1 MTQQQFIQQLK
12 QQPRH
17 GMPPPSA
24 WEQFFDGLIDTAQT
38 LPPALIELSKVITEQ
53 TRTAVQTLTGDTEK
67 LAVGFSQTFA
77 MAQKAQNAVLDLAKA
92 STFYESS
99 IKSTSKSMGIGFNA
113 SLKMTRQFTDLSQTM
128 SGASLNTK
136 MTAEQFGKYASV
148 IKNVVPGLKQLD
160 ATNKQYYAGLQQTN
174 FVLDQFMGLSAEQA
188 GAFTQYAASTA
199 ENSAQQLKFIN
210 EVSQILGDDAE
221 GTLGYTKMITEGI
234 AEAGADIQLQYG
246 RLPGSLEV
254 ATIKAARLGLK
265 LEDLAGAGESL
276 LDIESSIGK
285 ELEYQL
291 LTGKRLVDNQGNS
304 LTNLYREATLR
315 GNASDQADIMTKI
328 IEEEGD
334 NLENNLFAR
343 KQMADLLGIQEQQ
356 LASAIQKQ
364 KIFEK
369 AGEKLG
375 LTIDIDDNGAIMQA
389 AQSLKESGE
398 LSAEDLA
405 ELGDSLDQR
414 GTEDLL
420 KQQLAN
426 SNEMLI
432 MQKLQFTQNSTAAMR
447 DAFSLA
453 LQGMTAAQANMDVG
467 PDGDKLKAIGDAM
480 IKTTSVATL
489 ASTLKG
495 MLSSGTTITQPT
507 MGGEAAP
514 ANDLIAT
521 PTGYGD
527 RILLAGEDT
536 FALNNDDTIVAGTNL
551 FPNASSGG
559 SNMAAKI
566 DELIAEIR
574 NQTRILSKRDNTF
587 GAGIN
592 SAYYG

>member
-12 QQPRH
+12 QQPRQ
-17 GMPPPSA
+17 GKDASWGDVLSSLAKSA
-24 WEQFFDGLIDTAQT
+24 AGLPD
-38 LPPALIELSKVITEQ
+38 ALITIADIITTQ
-53 TRTAVQTLTGDTEK
+53 TTAAIKQLDSDLTKT
-67 LAVGFSQTFA
+67 AYGFSQL
-77 MAQKAQNAVLDLAKA
+77 KAFSQAAEEQLLKVAEA
-92 STFYESS
+92 STFYEAS

-113 SLKMTRQFTDLSQTM
+113 GLKMNQQFINLSQTM

-136 MTAEQFGKYASV
+136 MTAEQFGKYAGT

-199 ENSAQQLKFIN
+199 DNSAQQLKFIN

-334 NLENNLFAR
+334 NLEKNLFAR

-375 LTIDIDDNGAIMQA
+375 LTIDIDDNGAILQA

-398 LSAEDLA
+398 LSAKDLA

-447 DAFSLA
+447 QDFSDALEIITKAQQEATPEMLKNLGNVMLGTQTVGA
-453 LQGMTAAQANMDVG
+453 L
-467 PDGDKLKAIGDAM
+467 
-480 IKTTSVATL
+480 KTTFESMVK
-489 ASTLKG
+489 SG
-495 MLSSGTTITQPT
+495 GTTTVPNKKDDVIV
-507 MGGEAAP
+507 
-514 ANDLIAT
+514 T

-527 RILLAGEDT
+527 RILSAGKDT

-551 FPNASSGG
+551 FPNTSTGG
-559 SNMAAKI
+559 STTADKI

>member
-1 MTQQQFIQQLK
+1 MTQQQLIQQLK
-12 QQPRH
+12 QQPRQ
-17 GMPPPSA
+17 GKEPDWGDVLTSLANSA
-24 WEQFFDGLIDTAQT
+24 AGLPA
-38 LPPALIELSKVITEQ
+38 ALITIADIITTQTTAAIGKLDSELTK
-53 TRTAVQTLTGDTEK
+53 TAY
-67 LAVGFSQTFA
+67 GFSQL
-77 MAQKAQNAVLDLAKA
+77 KAFSQAAEEQLIKVAEA
-92 STFYESS
+92 STFYEAS

-113 SLKMTRQFTDLSQTM
+113 GLKMNQQFINLSQTM

-136 MTAEQFGKYASV
+136 MTAEQFGKYAGT
-148 IKNVVPGLKQLD
+148 IKSIVPTMKQVGKENNDYYKGLL
-160 ATNKQYYAGLQQTN
+160 QTN
-174 FVLDQFMGLSAEQA
+174 FVLEEFMGISGEQA
-188 GAFTQYAASTA
+188 ASFTQYAASTA
-199 ENSAQQLKFIN
+199 KNSAQQLAFVD
-210 EVSQILGDDAE
+210 EVSKIMGDQD

-276 LDIESSIGK
+276 LDVESSIGK

-291 LTGKRLVDNQGNS
+291 LTGKRLVDDQGNS

-315 GNASDQADIMTKI
+315 GNASDQADIMAKI
-328 IEEEGD
+328 IEDEGE

-356 LASAIQKQ
+356 LASALQKQ
-364 KIFEK
+364 KILKKAQEK
-369 AGEKLG
+369 YG

-389 AQSLKESGE
+389 AQALKEDGE
-398 LSAEDLA
+398 LSADQLNNIA
-405 ELGDSLDQR
+405 NSVDQR

-432 MQKLQFTQNSTAAMR
+432 MDKLQFTQNSTAAMR
-447 DAFSLA
+447 QDFSDA
-453 LQGMTAAQANMDVG
+453 LQIITEAQKSSDKEMLQDLGNVMLGTQAVG
-467 PDGDKLKAIGDAM
+467 AL
-480 IKTTSVATL
+480 KTT
-489 ASTLKG
+489 LKSMVESG
-495 MLSSGTTITQPT
+495 GTTTVPKTKDDVIV
-507 MGGEAAP
+507 
-514 ANDLIAT
+514 T

-527 RILLAGEDT
+527 RILSAGKDT

-551 FPNASSGG
+551 FPNTSTGG
-559 SNMAAKI
+559 STTADKI

>member
-17 GMPPPSA
+17 GMASS
-24 WEQFFDGLIDTAQT
+24 WEQFFDGLIDSAEA
-38 LPPALIELSKVITEQ
+38 LPPALINLSKVITEQ
-53 TRTAVQTLTGDTEK
+53 TIVAVRSLTGENEK
-67 LAVGFSQTFA
+67 LAVGFSQAFA
-77 MAQKAQNAVLDLAKA
+77 MAQKAQSAVIDLAKA
-92 STFYESS
+92 ATFYESS

-113 SLKMTRQFTDLSQTM
+113 SLKMTRQFTNLSQTM

-136 MTAEQFGKYASV
+136 MTAEQFGKYAGI

-160 ATNKQYYAGLQQTN
+160 ATNKEYYAGLQQTN

-334 NLENNLFAR
+334 NLEKNLFAR

-398 LSAEDLA
+398 LSAKDLA
-405 ELGDSLDQR
+405 ELSDSLDQR

-447 DAFSLA
+447 DAFSSA
-453 LQGMTAAQANMDVG
+453 LQGMTAAQANMGVG
-467 PDGDKLKAIGDAM
+467 RDGEDQLKAIGDAM

-507 MGGEAAP
+507 VSGEATP
-514 ANDLIAT
+514 TGDLIAT

-536 FALNNDDTIVAGTNL
+536 FALNNDDTIIAGTNL
-551 FPNASSGG
+551 FPNTSTGG

>member
-1 MTQQQFIQQLK
+1 MTQQQLIQRLK
-12 QQPRH
+12 QQSKQ
-17 GMPPPSA
+17 GMASS
-24 WEQFFDGLIDTAQT
+24 WESFFDGLVTSAAA
-38 LPPALIELSKVITEQ
+38 LPPALIDLTKIITEQ
-53 TRTAVQTLTGDTEK
+53 TVIAVKQLTGENEK

-77 MAQKAQNAVLDLAKA
+77 MAQKAQSAVLDLAKA
-92 STFYESS
+92 ATFYETS

-113 SLKMTRQFTDLSQTM
+113 GLKMTRAFTNLSQTM

-136 MTAEQFGKYASV
+136 MTAEQFGKYAGI
-148 IKNVVPGLKQLD
+148 IKNIAPGLDQL
-160 ATNKQYYAGLQQTN
+160 NVKNQKYYNGLQQTN

-188 GAFTQYAASTA
+188 SAFTQYAGSTA
-199 ENSAQQLKFIN
+199 ANSAQQLKFIN
-210 EVSQILGDDAE
+210 EVSQILGDDAQ

-246 RLPGSLEV
+246 RLPGSLEA
-254 ATIKAARLGLK
+254 ATIKASRLGLK
-265 LEDLAGAGESL
+265 LEDLAGAGENL
-276 LDIESSIGK
+276 LDIESSIGQ

-291 LTGKRLVDNQGNS
+291 LTGRRLVDNQGNS

-315 GNASDQADIMTKI
+315 GNASDQADILTKI
-328 IEEEGD
+328 VQDEGKT
-334 NLENNLFAR
+334 LENNLFAR

-389 AQSLKESGE
+389 AQALEKEGE
-398 LSAEDLA
+398 LTIQELN
-405 ELGDSLDQR
+405 ELGNTLDQR

-420 KQQLAN
+420 QQQLAN

-432 MQKLQFTQNSTAAMR
+432 MQKLQFTQNSTEAMR
-447 DAFSLA
+447 DSFSLA
-453 LQGMTAAQANMDVG
+453 LKGMTDAQAQMD
-467 PDGDKLKAIGDAM
+467 PDKLKAIGDAI
-480 IKTTSVATL
+480 IKTTSVGAL

-495 MLSSGTTITQPT
+495 MLDAGTTVSQPT
-507 MGGEAAP
+507 IGGDTP
-514 ANDLIAT
+514 TANDLVAT

-551 FPNASSGG
+551 FPQQSGG
-559 SNMAAKI
+559 GNNTVAKL
-566 DELIAEIR
+566 DELIKAIH
-574 NQTRILSKRDNTF
+574 NQTRVLSSRDNTF

>member
-1 MTQQQFIQQLK
+1 MTQQQLIQRLK
-12 QQPRH
+12 QQSKQ
-17 GMPPPSA
+17 GMASS
-24 WEQFFDGLIDTAQT
+24 WEAFFDGLVTSAAA
-38 LPPALIELSKVITEQ
+38 LPPALIDLTKIITEQ
-53 TRTAVQTLTGDTEK
+53 TVIAVKQLTGENEK

-77 MAQKAQNAVLDLAKA
+77 MAQKAQSAVLDLAKA
-92 STFYESS
+92 ATFYETS

-113 SLKMTRQFTDLSQTM
+113 GLKMTRAFTNLSQTM

-136 MTAEQFGKYASV
+136 MTAEQFGKYAGI
-148 IKNVVPGLKQLD
+148 IKNIAPGLDQL
-160 ATNKQYYAGLQQTN
+160 NVKNQKYYNGLQQTN

-188 GAFTQYAASTA
+188 SAFTQYAGSTA
-199 ENSAQQLKFIN
+199 ANSAQQLKFIN
-210 EVSQILGDDAE
+210 EVSQILGDDAQ

-246 RLPGSLEV
+246 RLPGSLEA
-254 ATIKAARLGLK
+254 ATIKASRLGLK
-265 LEDLAGAGESL
+265 LEDLAGAGENL
-276 LDIESSIGK
+276 LDIESSIGQ

-291 LTGKRLVDNQGNS
+291 LTGRRLVDNQGNS

-315 GNASDQADIMTKI
+315 GNASDQADILTKI
-328 IEEEGD
+328 VQDEGKT
-334 NLENNLFAR
+334 LENNLFAR

-389 AQSLKESGE
+389 AQALEKEGE
-398 LSAEDLA
+398 LTIQELN
-405 ELGDSLDQR
+405 ELGNTLDQR

-420 KQQLAN
+420 QQQLAN

-432 MQKLQFTQNSTAAMR
+432 MQKLQFTQNSTEAMR
-447 DAFSLA
+447 DSFSLA
-453 LQGMTAAQANMDVG
+453 LKGMTDAQAQMD
-467 PDGDKLKAIGDAM
+467 PDKLKAIGDAI
-480 IKTTSVATL
+480 IKTTSVGAL

-495 MLSSGTTITQPT
+495 MLDAGTTVSQPT
-507 MGGEAAP
+507 IGGDTP
-514 ANDLIAT
+514 TANDLVAT

-551 FPNASSGG
+551 FPQQSGG
-559 SNMAAKI
+559 GNNTVAKL
-566 DELIAEIR
+566 DELIKAIH
-574 NQTRILSKRDNTF
+574 NQTRVLSSRDNTF

>member
-1 MTQQQFIQQLK
+1 
-12 QQPRH
+12 
-17 GMPPPSA
+17 
-24 WEQFFDGLIDTAQT
+24 
-38 LPPALIELSKVITEQ
+38 
-53 TRTAVQTLTGDTEK
+53 
-67 LAVGFSQTFA
+67 
-77 MAQKAQNAVLDLAKA
+77 MAQKAQSAVLDLAKA
-92 STFYESS
+92 ATFYETS

-113 SLKMTRQFTDLSQTM
+113 GLKMTRAFTNLSQTM

-136 MTAEQFGKYASV
+136 MTAEQFGKYAGI
-148 IKNVVPGLKQLD
+148 IKNIVPGLKQLD
-160 ATNKQYYAGLQQTN
+160 ATNKQYYAGLVQTN
-174 FVLDQFMGLSAEQA
+174 FVLDQYMGLSAEQA
-188 GAFTQYAASTA
+188 SAFTQYAGSTA
-199 ENSAQQLKFIN
+199 ANSAQQLKFIN

-234 AEAGADIQLQYG
+234 AEAGADLQLQYG

-254 ATIKAARLGLK
+254 ATIKASRLGLK
-265 LEDLAGAGESL
+265 LEDLAGAGENL
-276 LDIESSIGK
+276 LDIESSIGQ

-291 LTGKRLVDNQGNS
+291 LTGRRLVDNQGNS

-315 GNASDQADIMTKI
+315 GNASDQADILTKI
-328 IEEEGD
+328 VQDEGKT
-334 NLENNLFAR
+334 LENNLFAR

-356 LASAIQKQ
+356 LAGAIQKQ

-375 LTIDIDDNGAIMQA
+375 ITVDIDSDSAILNA
-389 AQSLKESGE
+389 AKALEEAGE
-398 LSAEDLA
+398 LEQADLDKLA
-405 ELGDSLDQR
+405 QSLDQR

-432 MQKLQFTQNSTAAMR
+432 MQKLQFTQNSTTAMR
-447 DAFSLA
+447 DSFSLA
-453 LQGMTAAQANMDVG
+453 LKGMTDAQAQMD
-467 PDGDKLKAIGDAM
+467 PDKLKAIGDAM
-480 IKTTSVATL
+480 IKTTSVGAL

-495 MLSSGTTITQPT
+495 MLDAGTTITQPT
-507 MGGEAAP
+507 ITGEVP
-514 ANDLIAT
+514 TNDLVAT

-551 FPNASSGG
+551 FPQQSSGG
-559 SNMAAKI
+559 NNTVAKL
-566 DELIAEIR
+566 DELIKAIH
-574 NQTRILSKRDNTF
+574 NQTRVLSSRDNTF

>member
-1 MTQQQFIQQLK
+1 
-12 QQPRH
+12 
-17 GMPPPSA
+17 
-24 WEQFFDGLIDTAQT
+24 
-38 LPPALIELSKVITEQ
+38 
-53 TRTAVQTLTGDTEK
+53 
-67 LAVGFSQTFA
+67 
-77 MAQKAQNAVLDLAKA
+77 
-92 STFYESS
+92 
-99 IKSTSKSMGIGFNA
+99 MGIGFNA
-113 SLKMTRQFTDLSQTM
+113 ALKLNKQFIDMQKSM
-128 SGASLNTK
+128 SGATLSTK
-136 MTAEQFGKYASV
+136 MTADQFGKYAGT
-148 IKNVVPGLKQLD
+148 IKSIVPTMKQVGKQNDEYYQGLL
-160 ATNKQYYAGLQQTN
+160 QTN
-174 FVLDQFMGLSAEQA
+174 FVLEEFMGISGEQA
-188 GAFTQYAASTA
+188 AAFTQYAASTA
-199 ENSAQQLKFIN
+199 KNSAQQLAFID
-210 EVSQILGDDAE
+210 EVSAIMGDQD

-234 AEAGADIQLQYG
+234 AQAGADIQLQYG

-291 LTGKRLVDNQGNS
+291 LTGNRLVDDQGNS

-315 GNASDQADIMTKI
+315 GNASDQADIMAKI
-328 IEEEGD
+328 IEDEGD
-334 NLENNLFAR
+334 NLEKNLFAR

-364 KIFEK
+364 KILQK

-375 LTIDIDDNGAIMQA
+375 LTIDIDDNGAILQA
-389 AQSLKESGE
+389 AQALEKSGE
-398 LSAEDLA
+398 LSKD
-405 ELGDSLDQR
+405 ELNNLSKSLDQR

-432 MQKLQFTQNSTAAMR
+432 MQKLQFSQTSTDSMR
-447 DAFSLA
+447 QAFSMA
-453 LQGMTAAQANMDVG
+453 LQATTTAQQNTDDATIRE
-467 PDGDKLKAIGDAM
+467 IGKMM
-480 IKTTSVATL
+480 ISTTSVSSLVRTFK
-489 ASTLKG
+489 T
-495 MLSSGTTITQPT
+495 MFDSSGAIMQPDYGGTGTNTT
-507 MGGEAAP
+507 G
-514 ANDLIAT
+514 NDLIAT

-536 FALNNDDTIVAGTNL
+536 FALNNDDTVIAGTNL
-551 FPNASSGG
+551 FPNAPTGG

>member
-1 MTQQQFIQQLK
+1 MTQQQLIQQLK
-12 QQPRH
+12 QQPRQ
-17 GMPPPSA
+17 GTDASWGDVLGSLAKSA
-24 WEQFFDGLIDTAQT
+24 AGLPD
-38 LPPALIELSKVITEQ
+38 ALITIADIITTQ
-53 TRTAVQTLTGDTEK
+53 TTAAIKQLDSDLTKT
-67 LAVGFSQTFA
+67 AYGFSQL
-77 MAQKAQNAVLDLAKA
+77 KAFSQAAEEQLLKVAEA
-92 STFYESS
+92 STFYEAS

-113 SLKMTRQFTDLSQTM
+113 GLKMNQQFINLSQTM

-136 MTAEQFGKYASV
+136 MTAEQFGKYAGT
-148 IKNVVPGLKQLD
+148 IKSIVPTMKQVD
-160 ATNKQYYAGLQQTN
+160 KQNDQYYKGLLQTN
-174 FVLDQFMGLSAEQA
+174 FVLEEFMGISGEQA
-188 GAFTQYAASTA
+188 ASFTQYAASTA
-199 ENSAQQLKFIN
+199 KNSAQQLAFVD
-210 EVSQILGDDAE
+210 EVSKIMGDQD

-254 ATIKAARLGLK
+254 ATIKASRLGLK

-276 LDIESSIGK
+276 LDVESSIGK

-291 LTGKRLVDNQGNS
+291 LTGKRLVDDQGNS

-315 GNASDQADIMTKI
+315 GNASDQADIMAKI
-328 IEEEGD
+328 IEDEGE

-356 LASAIQKQ
+356 LASALQKQ
-364 KIFEK
+364 KILKKAQEK
-369 AGEKLG
+369 YG

-389 AQSLKESGE
+389 AQALKEDGE
-398 LSAEDLA
+398 LSADQLNNIA
-405 ELGDSLDQR
+405 NSVDQR

-432 MQKLQFTQNSTAAMR
+432 MDKLQFTQNSTAAMR
-447 DAFSLA
+447 QDFSDA
-453 LQGMTAAQANMDVG
+453 LQIITEAQKSSDKEMLQDLGNVMLGTQAVG
-467 PDGDKLKAIGDAM
+467 AL
-480 IKTTSVATL
+480 KTTFESMVK
-489 ASTLKG
+489 SG
-495 MLSSGTTITQPT
+495 GTTTVPKTKDDVIV
-507 MGGEAAP
+507 
-514 ANDLIAT
+514 T

-527 RILLAGEDT
+527 RILSAGKDT

-551 FPNASSGG
+551 FPNTSTGG
-559 SNMAAKI
+559 STTADKI

>member
-17 GMPPPSA
+17 GMATS
-24 WEQFFDGLIDTAQT
+24 WEDFFDGLIDSANA
-38 LPPALIELSKVITEQ
+38 LPPALINLSKVITDQ
-53 TRTAVQTLTGDTEK
+53 TIVAVRSLTGENEK
-67 LAVGFSQTFA
+67 LAVGFSQAFA
-77 MAQKAQNAVLDLAKA
+77 MAQKAQSAVLDLAKA
-92 STFYESS
+92 ATFYESS

-136 MTAEQFGKYASV
+136 MTAEQFGKYAGV

-199 ENSAQQLKFIN
+199 DNSAQQLKFIN

-276 LDIESSIGK
+276 LDVESSIGK

-291 LTGKRLVDNQGNS
+291 LTGKRLVDDQGNS

-328 IEEEGD
+328 IEDEGD
-334 NLENNLFAR
+334 NLEKNLFAR

-398 LSAEDLA
+398 LSAEELA
-405 ELGDSLDQR
+405 ELATSLDQR

-447 DAFSLA
+447 DAFSSA
-453 LQGMTAAQANMDVG
+453 LQGMTAAQANMD
-467 PDGDKLKAIGDAM
+467 DAQLKAIGDAM

-507 MGGEAAP
+507 IGGEAAP
-514 ANDLIAT
+514 VNDLIAT

-536 FALNNDDTIVAGTNL
+536 FALNNDDTLVAGTNL
-551 FPNASSGG
+551 FPNTSTGG

>member
-1 MTQQQFIQQLK
+1 MTQQQLIQQLK
-12 QQPRH
+12 QQPRQ
-17 GMPPPSA
+17 GKDPDWSDVLRELGNAAVNLPGALLQISKIITTQTSA
-24 WEQFFDGLIDTAQT
+24 ALTQLNDDATKTAF
-38 LPPALIELSKVITEQ
+38 
-53 TRTAVQTLTGDTEK
+53 
-67 LAVGFSQTFA
+67 GFSQL
-77 MAQKAQNAVLDLAKA
+77 KAFSEAAEDQILKLAEA
-92 STFYESS
+92 STFYEAS

-113 SLKMTRQFTDLSQTM
+113 ALKLNKQFINMQQSM
-128 SGASLNTK
+128 SGATLSTK
-136 MTAEQFGKYASV
+136 MTAEQFGKYAGT
-148 IKNVVPGLKQLD
+148 IKSIVPTMKQVGKQNDEYYKGLL
-160 ATNKQYYAGLQQTN
+160 QTN
-174 FVLDQFMGLSAEQA
+174 FVLEEFMGISGEQA
-188 GAFTQYAASTA
+188 ASFTQYAASTA
-199 ENSAQQLKFIN
+199 KNSAQQLAFID
-210 EVSQILGDDAE
+210 EVSTIMGDQD

-254 ATIKAARLGLK
+254 ATIKASRLGLK

-291 LTGKRLVDNQGNS
+291 LTGKRLVDDQGNS

-315 GNASDQADIMTKI
+315 GNASDQADIMAKI
-328 IEEEGD
+328 IEDEGD
-334 NLENNLFAR
+334 NLEKNLFAR

-364 KIFEK
+364 KILQK

-375 LTIDIDDNGAIMQA
+375 LTIDIDDNGAILQA
-389 AQSLKESGE
+389 AQALEKSGE
-398 LSAEDLA
+398 LSKEELA
-405 ELGDSLDQR
+405 NLGDSLDQR

-432 MQKLQFTQNSTAAMR
+432 MQKLQFSQNSTAALR
-447 DAFSLA
+447 QDFSDALEIITKAQKESTPEVLKSLGTVMMSTSAVGA
-453 LQGMTAAQANMDVG
+453 LKQQFDSMISQGGVTTTPKHRGTGTNST
-467 PDGDKLKAIGDAM
+467 GD
-480 IKTTSVATL
+480 
-489 ASTLKG
+489 
-495 MLSSGTTITQPT
+495 
-507 MGGEAAP
+507 
-514 ANDLIAT
+514 DLIAT

-536 FALNNDDTIVAGTNL
+536 FALNNDDTVIAGTNL
-551 FPNASSGG
+551 FPNTSTGG
-559 SNMAAKI
+559 STMAAKI

>member
-1 MTQQQFIQQLK
+1 MTQQQFIRRLK
-12 QQPRH
+12 QQPKH
-17 GMPPPSA
+17 GMAQPS
-24 WEQFFDGLIDTAQT
+24 WTEFFEGLIKSASD
-38 LPPALIELSKVITEQ
+38 LPGALIDLSKVITEQ
-53 TRTAVQTLTGDTEK
+53 TVIAVRSLTGENEQ

-77 MAQKAQNAVLDLAKA
+77 MAQKAQAAVLDLAKA
-92 STFYESS
+92 ATFYESS
-99 IKSTSKSMGIGFNA
+99 IKNTSKSMGIGFNA
-113 SLKMTRQFTDLSQTM
+113 SLKMTKQFIDLSKTM

-136 MTAEQFGKYASV
+136 MTAEQFGKYAGI
-148 IKNVVPGLKQLD
+148 IKNVVPGLDQLNIKN
-160 ATNKQYYAGLQQTN
+160 TKYYAGLQQTN
-174 FVLDQFMGLSAEQA
+174 LVLDQFMGLSAEQA
-188 GAFTQYAASTA
+188 SAFTQYAGSTA
-199 ENSAQQLKFIN
+199 ANSAQQLKFIN
-210 EVSQILGDDAE
+210 DVSQILGDDAE
-221 GTLGYTKMITEGI
+221 GTLGYTRMIAEGI

-254 ATIKAARLGLK
+254 ATIKASRLGMK

-291 LTGKRLVDNQGNS
+291 LTGRQLTDNQGNS

-315 GNASDQADIMTKI
+315 GNASDQADILADI
-328 IEEEGD
+328 IEKEGAT
-334 NLENNLFAR
+334 LENNLFAR

-375 LTIDIDDNGAIMQA
+375 ITVDIDDDASILNA
-389 AQSLKESGE
+389 AKALRDSNELNQKELDE
-398 LSAEDLA
+398 LAN
-405 ELGDSLDQR
+405 SLDQR

-426 SNEMLI
+426 SNEQLI
-432 MQKLQFTQNSTAAMR
+432 MQKLQFSQNSTDAMR
-447 DAFSLA
+447 QSFSLA
-453 LQGMTAAQANMDVG
+453 LQGMTDAQQQMDTEQ
-467 PDGDKLKAIGDAM
+467 LKAIGSA
-480 IKTTSVATL
+480 IINTTTVGGLAQTL
-489 ASTLKG
+489 QG
-495 MLSSGTTITQPT
+495 MLEAGTIVTQPT
-507 MGGEAAP
+507 VGGGISTE
-514 ANDLIAT
+514 NDLIAT

-536 FALNNDDTIVAGTNL
+536 FALNNDDTVIAGTNL
-551 FPNASSGG
+551 FPKQSSGN
-559 SNMAAKI
+559 SSLTSKI

-574 NQTRILSKRDNTF
+574 TQTRVLSKRDNTF

>member
-12 QQPRH
+12 KQPRH
-17 GMPPPSA
+17 GTAEDWSTLLRTLGTAAESLPST
-24 WEQFFDGLIDTAQT
+24 LITV
-38 LPPALIELSKVITEQ
+38 SKTIIEQ
-53 TRTAVQTLTGDTEK
+53 TVPAIRQLQGAAEQS
-67 LAVGFSQTFA
+67 AVGFSQL
-77 MAQKAQNAVLDLAKA
+77 MAITQKAQESILDIAKA
-92 STFYESS
+92 ATFYESS
-99 IKSTSKSMGIGFNA
+99 IKNTSKAMGIGFNA
-113 SLKMTRQFTDLSQTM
+113 ALKLNKQFIDMQKSM
-128 SGASLNTK
+128 SGATLSTK
-136 MTAEQFGKYASV
+136 MTADQFGKYAGT
-148 IKNVVPGLKQLD
+148 IKSIVPTMKQVGKQNDEYYQGLL
-160 ATNKQYYAGLQQTN
+160 QTN
-174 FVLDQFMGLSAEQA
+174 FVLEEFMGISGEQA
-188 GAFTQYAASTA
+188 AAFTQYAASTA
-199 ENSAQQLKFIN
+199 KNSAQQLAFID
-210 EVSQILGDDAE
+210 EVSAIMGDQD

-234 AEAGADIQLQYG
+234 AQAGADIQLQYG

-291 LTGKRLVDNQGNS
+291 LTGKRLVDDQGNS

-315 GNASDQADIMTKI
+315 GNASDQADIMAKI
-328 IEEEGD
+328 IEDEGD
-334 NLENNLFAR
+334 NLEKNLFAR

-364 KIFEK
+364 KILQK

-375 LTIDIDDNGAIMQA
+375 LTIDIDDNGAILQA
-389 AQSLKESGE
+389 AQALEKSGE
-398 LSAEDLA
+398 LSKD
-405 ELGDSLDQR
+405 ELNNLSKSIDQR

-432 MQKLQFTQNSTAAMR
+432 MQKLQFSQTSTDSMR
-447 DAFSLA
+447 QAFSMA
-453 LQGMTAAQANMDVG
+453 LQATTTAQQNADDATIQ
-467 PDGDKLKAIGDAM
+467 KIGKMM
-480 IKTTSVATL
+480 ISTTSVSSLVRTFKTMFDSAG
-489 ASTLKG
+489 AVMQPDYG
-495 MLSSGTTITQPT
+495 GSGTNTT
-507 MGGEAAP
+507 G
-514 ANDLIAT
+514 NDLIAT

-536 FALNNDDTIVAGTNL
+536 FALNNDDTVIAGTNL
-551 FPNASSGG
+551 FPNATTGG

>member
-1 MTQQQFIQQLK
+1 MTQQQFIQRLK

-17 GMPPPSA
+17 SMATTGWA
-24 WEQFFDGLIDTAQT
+24 AFFDGLVNSAAA
-38 LPPALIELSKVITEQ
+38 LPPALIDLTKIITEQ
-53 TRTAVQTLTGDTEK
+53 TVIAVQQLTGENEK

-77 MAQKAQNAVLDLAKA
+77 MAQKAQSAVLDLAKA
-92 STFYESS
+92 ATFYETS

-113 SLKMTRQFTDLSQTM
+113 GLKMTRAFTDLSQTM

-136 MTAEQFGKYASV
+136 MTAEQFGKYAGV
-148 IKNVVPGLKQLD
+148 IKNIVPGLKQLD

-174 FVLDQFMGLSAEQA
+174 FVLDQYMGLSAESA

-199 ENSAQQLKFIN
+199 NNSAQQLKFIN

-234 AEAGADIQLQYG
+234 AEAGADLQLQYG

-254 ATIKAARLGLK
+254 ATIKASRLGLK
-265 LEDLAGAGESL
+265 LEDLASAGENL
-276 LDIESSIGK
+276 LDIESSIGQ

-291 LTGKRLVDNQGNS
+291 LTGRRLVDNQGNS

-315 GNASDQADIMTKI
+315 GNASDQADILTKI
-328 IEEEGD
+328 VQDEGKT
-334 NLENNLFAR
+334 LENNLFAR

-369 AGEKLG
+369 ANEKLG

-389 AQSLKESGE
+389 AQALEKEGALTVQE
-398 LSAEDLA
+398 LADL
-405 ELGDSLDQR
+405 GNTLDQR

-432 MQKLQFTQNSTAAMR
+432 MQKLQFTQNSTTAMR
-447 DAFSLA
+447 DSFSLA
-453 LQGMTAAQANMDVG
+453 LKGMTDAQASMD
-467 PDGDKLKAIGDAM
+467 PAQLKAIGDVM
-480 IKTTSVATL
+480 IKTTTVGAL

-495 MLSSGTTITQPT
+495 MLDAGTTLTQPT
-507 MGGEAAP
+507 VAGEVA
-514 ANDLIAT
+514 ANDLVAT

-551 FPNASSGG
+551 FPQQSSGG
-559 SNMAAKI
+559 NDTVAKL
-566 DELIAEIR
+566 DELIKAIH
-574 NQTRILSKRDNTF
+574 NQTRVLSSRDNTF

>member
-1 MTQQQFIQQLK
+1 
-12 QQPRH
+12 
-17 GMPPPSA
+17 
-24 WEQFFDGLIDTAQT
+24 
-38 LPPALIELSKVITEQ
+38 
-53 TRTAVQTLTGDTEK
+53 
-67 LAVGFSQTFA
+67 
-77 MAQKAQNAVLDLAKA
+77 
-92 STFYESS
+92 
-99 IKSTSKSMGIGFNA
+99 MGIGFNA
-113 SLKMTRQFTDLSQTM
+113 GLKMNQQFINLSQTM

-136 MTAEQFGKYASV
+136 MTAEQFGKYAGT
-148 IKNVVPGLKQLD
+148 IKSIVPTMKQVDKENDKYYKGLL
-160 ATNKQYYAGLQQTN
+160 QTN
-174 FVLDQFMGLSAEQA
+174 FVLEEFMGISGEQA
-188 GAFTQYAASTA
+188 ASFTQYAASTA
-199 ENSAQQLKFIN
+199 NNSAQQLAFVD
-210 EVSQILGDDAE
+210 EVSKIMGDQD

-291 LTGKRLVDNQGNS
+291 LTGKRLVDDQGNS

-315 GNASDQADIMTKI
+315 GNASDQADIMARI
-328 IEEEGD
+328 IEEEGE

-356 LASAIQKQ
+356 LASALQKQ
-364 KIFEK
+364 KILKKAQEK
-369 AGEKLG
+369 YG

-389 AQSLKESGE
+389 AQALKEDGE
-398 LSAEDLA
+398 LSADQLNNIA
-405 ELGDSLDQR
+405 NSVDQR

-432 MQKLQFTQNSTAAMR
+432 MEKLQFSQDSTAAMR
-447 DAFSLA
+447 QDFSDA
-453 LQGMTAAQANMDVG
+453 LQIITEAQKSSDKEMLQDLGNVMLGTQTVG
-467 PDGDKLKAIGDAM
+467 ALKTTFQAM
-480 IKTTSVATL
+480 INS
-489 ASTLKG
+489 G
-495 MLSSGTTITQPT
+495 GTTTVPKKDDVIV
-507 MGGEAAP
+507 
-514 ANDLIAT
+514 T

-527 RILLAGEDT
+527 RILSAGKDT

-551 FPNASSGG
+551 FPNTSTGG
-559 SNMAAKI
+559 STTADKI

>member
-1 MTQQQFIQQLK
+1 MTQQQLIQRLK
-12 QQPRH
+12 QQSKQ
-17 GMPPPSA
+17 GMASS
-24 WEQFFDGLIDTAQT
+24 WESFFDGLISSATQ
-38 LPPALIELSKVITEQ
+38 LPGALIDLTEVITGQ
-53 TRTAVQTLTGDTEK
+53 TVRAIRTLTGENEK

-77 MAQKAQNAVLDLAKA
+77 MAQKAQSAVLDLAKA
-92 STFYESS
+92 ATFYESS

-113 SLKMTRQFTDLSQTM
+113 SLKMTKQFITLSKNM
-128 SGASLNTK
+128 SGVSLNTK
-136 MTAEQFGKYASV
+136 MTAEQFGKYAGI
-148 IKNVVPGLKQLD
+148 IKNIAPGLDQL
-160 ATNKQYYAGLQQTN
+160 NVKNQRYYNGLQQTN

-188 GAFTQYAASTA
+188 SAFTQYAGSTA
-199 ENSAQQLKFIN
+199 ANSAQQLKFIN
-210 EVSQILGDDAE
+210 NVSQILGDDAE
-221 GTLGYTKMITEGI
+221 GTLGYTRMITEGI

-254 ATIKAARLGLK
+254 ATIKASRLGLK

-291 LTGKRLVDNQGNS
+291 LTGRQLTDNQGNS

-315 GNASDQADIMTKI
+315 GNASDQADILTKI
-328 IEEEGD
+328 VQDEGKT
-334 NLENNLFAR
+334 LENNLFAR

-375 LTIDIDDNGAIMQA
+375 ITVDIDSDSAILNA
-389 AQSLKESGE
+389 AKALEEAGE
-398 LSAEDLA
+398 LEQEDLDKLA
-405 ELGDSLDQR
+405 QSLDQR

-426 SNEMLI
+426 SNEQLI
-432 MQKLQFTQNSTAAMR
+432 MSKLQFSQNSTDAMR
-447 DAFSLA
+447 QSFSLA
-453 LQGMTAAQANMDVG
+453 LKGMTDAQATMDET
-467 PDGDKLKAIGDAM
+467 KLKSIGSAI
-480 IKTTSVATL
+480 INTTSVNALAT
-489 ASTLKG
+489 TLKG
-495 MLSSGTTITQPT
+495 LLNSGTTVSQPT
-507 MGGEAAP
+507 IGGDTP
-514 ANDLIAT
+514 TANDLIAT

-536 FALNNDDTIVAGTNL
+536 FALNNDDTVLAGTNL
-551 FPNASSGG
+551 FPKQSAGNSSLASK
-559 SNMAAKI
+559 M

-574 NQTRILSKRDNTF
+574 TQTRVLSKRDNTF